1 MSKGKYPDEETLL
14 HKKYKAR
21 RSRGMEVD
29 YEWLK
34 GKMKF
39 IVKKSGKDPEEKFK
53 GSNRWVGGF
62 MKRKGLSVQKKTG
75 KKHRP
80 IHELLPRVKNFHWY
94 SIYQMANEE
103 P

>member
-39 IVKKSGKDPEEKFK
+39 IVKNSGKILKKSSRLPID
-53 GSNRWVGGF
+53 
-62 MKRKGLSVQKKTG
+62 GLADS
-75 KKHRP
+75 
-80 IHELLPRVKNFHWY
+80 
-94 SIYQMANEE
+94 
-103 P
+103 